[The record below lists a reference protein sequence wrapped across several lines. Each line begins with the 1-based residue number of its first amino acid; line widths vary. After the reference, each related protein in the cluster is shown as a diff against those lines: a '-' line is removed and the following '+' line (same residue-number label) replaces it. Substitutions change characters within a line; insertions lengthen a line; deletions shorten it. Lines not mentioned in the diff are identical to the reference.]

1 MIPVGYQVAGM
12 WGIMIEIVVLRHGQS
27 VADIVGR
34 HEGRADF
41 PLTDLGREQ
50 AGLAAG
56 WIAEHLPPDVIFASP
71 LKRAAETAQILA
83 DRLTLDVCFDDDLM
97 EFDNGLQAG
106 LTFAEADERYPVPE
120 GGYKPHE
127 RVPGGESEIAFG
139 ARAELAWSGLL
150 STAEQGQR
158 IAIVAHGGIIT
169 RLFRCFLQLPLCT
182 NVRAGTG
189 DTGIHLWRV
198 FDDNRY
204 VVFMNRSGHLAGLG
218 QGA

>member
-1 MIPVGYQVAGM
+1 
-12 WGIMIEIVVLRHGQS
+12 MIEFVVLRHGQS

-34 HEGRADF
+34 HEGRGDF

-50 AGLAAG
+50 AGLASD
-56 WIAEHLPPDVIFASP
+56 WIVANVPPDVIFSSP
-71 LKRAAETAQILA
+71 LARAAETAQMLA
-83 DRLTLDVCFDDDLM
+83 ERLKLDVCFDDDLM

-106 LTFAEADERYPVPE
+106 LTFAEADERFPVPE

-127 RVPGGESEIAFG
+127 RVPGGESEIAFQ
-139 ARAELAWSGLL
+139 ARAELVWSGLM
-150 STAEQGQR
+150 STAVPGQR

-169 RLFRCFLQLPLCT
+169 RLFRCFLQLPMST
-182 NVRAGTG
+182 QVRAGTG

-204 VVFMNRSGHLAGLG
+204 VVFMNRADHLASLG
-218 QGA
+218 QNA

>member
-1 MIPVGYQVAGM
+1 
-12 WGIMIEIVVLRHGQS
+12 MIEFVVLRHGQS

-50 AGLAAG
+50 ASLASD
-56 WIAEHLPPDVIFASP
+56 WIAANVPPDVIFASP

-83 DRLTLDVCFDDDLM
+83 DRLKLDVCFDDDLM

-106 LTFAEADERYPVPE
+106 LTFAEANERFPVPA

-127 RVPGGESEIAFG
+127 RVPGGESEIAFQ
-139 ARAELAWSGLL
+139 ARAELVWSGLM
-150 STAEQGQR
+150 STAVPGQR

-169 RLFRCFLQLPLCT
+169 RLFRCFLQLPMST
-182 NVRAGTG
+182 HVRAGTG

-204 VVFMNRSGHLAGLG
+204 VVFMNRADHLACLG
-218 QGA
+218 QDA